1 MDYPFLKHLSEEQ
14 IQILKTTCEGGT
26 LETMNT
32 VESGFASWGH
42 ANFLA
47 QEVVRLALWL
57 ESRDKANSQLHSEQ
71 VDLLNRLKAKEQEI
85 QTKNDEILRLWN
97 RI

>member
-1 MDYPFLKHLSEEQ
+1 MDYPFLKHLSDEQ

-47 QEVVRLALWL
+47 NEVVRLALEL
-57 ESRDKANSQLHSEQ
+57 ESRNKANSQLHTE
-71 VDLLNRLKAKEQEI
+71 VADLLGRLKAKEGEMLYLI
-85 QTKNDEILRLWN
+85 ARLPVSKS
-97 RI
+97 

>member
-1 MDYPFLKHLSEEQ
+1 MNYPFLNHLSEEQ
-14 IQILKTTCEGGT
+14 IQILKTNCEGGT

-47 QEVVRLALWL
+47 QEVVRLALLL
-57 ESRDKANSQLHSEQ
+57 ESKSKANSQLHTEV
-71 VDLLNRLKAKEQEI
+71 VDLLGRLKAKEGEMLYLI
-85 QTKNDEILRLWN
+85 ARLPVTKS
-97 RI
+97 

>member
-1 MDYPFLKHLSEEQ
+1 MDYPFLKHLSDEQ

-47 QEVVRLALWL
+47 QEVVRLALEL
-57 ESRDKANSQLHSEQ
+57 ESRNKATSQLHTE
-71 VDLLNRLKAKEQEI
+71 VADLLGRLKAKEGEMLYLI
-85 QTKNDEILRLWN
+85 ARLPVSKS
-97 RI
+97 

>member
-1 MDYPFLKHLSEEQ
+1 MPVSSKSIQILTTKMDYPFLKHLSDEQ

-32 VESGFASWGH
+32 IESGFASWGH
-42 ANFLA
+42 AKFLSK
-47 QEVVRLALWL
+47 EVVRLAQIVN
-57 ESRDKANSQLHSEQ
+57 AFSEAGQ
-71 VDLLNRLKAKEQEI
+71 NPKH
-85 QTKNDEILRLWN
+85 